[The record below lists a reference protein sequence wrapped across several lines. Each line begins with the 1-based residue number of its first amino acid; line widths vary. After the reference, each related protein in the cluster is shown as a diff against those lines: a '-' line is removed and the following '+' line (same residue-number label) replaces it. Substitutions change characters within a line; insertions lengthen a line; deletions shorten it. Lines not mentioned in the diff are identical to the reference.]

1 MFSYLHQPKGFYK
14 RLFLLALPVIVQNFI
29 TTSLGFLDTFMVG
42 LLGSDQMSAVTVA
55 NVPVF
60 IIQLIVFGLQSGSSV
75 LISQYWGRGDRESIN
90 RVMGIGFFIAGGVSV
105 LFAIV
110 LCAFPA
116 QVLYLITD
124 NLTLV
129 TLAEPYLRIVG
140 FSYIFNS
147 ISSIYIG
154 MQRSIE
160 NPRFGM
166 IVFATSMLC
175 NTIGNY
181 VLIFGKLGLPALGIT
196 GAAVAT
202 LLSRVVE
209 FVIVVFYAFRCR
221 TMPLMPHAIFHPGA
235 DMPRRFLR
243 YSAPVL
249 INETLWGTGFSLITV
264 IMGHMAES
272 SDLIAAYTL
281 AGNIDRLMTSGIYGI
296 AAAAAIIVGKE
307 IGTGNLKGVYNIGRA
322 LCFTSLIFGI
332 GLGVLEYTMFV
343 TLMRPFVMP
352 LFSLSALSEQLC
364 GVMLICYACAI
375 PLHSFSSTM
384 AVGVLRGGGDVN
396 ASLVIDNVPLWFG
409 TLPLM
414 CLLGLVLK
422 VPNEVFCL
430 CLMIEYIL
438 KTPLGLI
445 RLRSGKWIHD
455 ITRIE

>member
-1 MFSYLHQPKGFYK
+1 MYK
-14 RLFLLALPVIVQNFI
+14 RQ
-29 TTSLGFLDTFMVG
+29 
-42 LLGSDQMSAVTVA
+42 
-55 NVPVF
+55 VF

-110 LCAFPA
+110 LCVFPA

-202 LLSRVVE
+202 LLSRVVSWD
-209 FVIVVFYAFRCR
+209 YQ
-221 TMPLMPHAIFHPGA
+221 
-235 DMPRRFLR
+235 
-243 YSAPVL
+243 
-249 INETLWGTGFSLITV
+249 
-264 IMGHMAES
+264 
-272 SDLIAAYTL
+272 DLIEEHTPTVASTLEISEKALAALLRLLTL
-281 AGNIDRLMTSGIYGI
+281 ERHARE
-296 AAAAAIIVGKE
+296 AAAFQKRK
-307 IGTGNLKGVYNIGRA
+307 T
-322 LCFTSLIFGI
+322 
-332 GLGVLEYTMFV
+332 
-343 TLMRPFVMP
+343 
-352 LFSLSALSEQLC
+352 
-364 GVMLICYACAI
+364 
-375 PLHSFSSTM
+375 
-384 AVGVLRGGGDVN
+384 GGGQD
-396 ASLVIDNVPLWFG
+396 AQP
-409 TLPLM
+409 
-414 CLLGLVLK
+414 
-422 VPNEVFCL
+422 
-430 CLMIEYIL
+430 
-438 KTPLGLI
+438 
-445 RLRSGKWIHD
+445 
-455 ITRIE
+455 

>member
-14 RLFLLALPVIVQNFI
+14 HLFLLALPVIVQNFI

-175 NTIGNY
+175 NTIGN
-181 VLIFGKLGLPALGIT
+181 
-196 GAAVAT
+196 
-202 LLSRVVE
+202 
-209 FVIVVFYAFRCR
+209 
-221 TMPLMPHAIFHPGA
+221 
-235 DMPRRFLR
+235 
-243 YSAPVL
+243 
-249 INETLWGTGFSLITV
+249 
-264 IMGHMAES
+264 
-272 SDLIAAYTL
+272 
-281 AGNIDRLMTSGIYGI
+281 
-296 AAAAAIIVGKE
+296 
-307 IGTGNLKGVYNIGRA
+307 
-322 LCFTSLIFGI
+322 
-332 GLGVLEYTMFV
+332 
-343 TLMRPFVMP
+343 
-352 LFSLSALSEQLC
+352 
-364 GVMLICYACAI
+364 
-375 PLHSFSSTM
+375 
-384 AVGVLRGGGDVN
+384 
-396 ASLVIDNVPLWFG
+396 
-409 TLPLM
+409 
-414 CLLGLVLK
+414 
-422 VPNEVFCL
+422 
-430 CLMIEYIL
+430 
-438 KTPLGLI
+438 
-445 RLRSGKWIHD
+445 
-455 ITRIE
+455 

>member
-90 RVMGIGFFIAGGVSV
+90 RVMGIGFFIAGGASV
-105 LFAIV
+105 LFAVI
-110 LCAFPA
+110 LCAFPR
-116 QVLYLITD
+116 QVLYLIT
-124 NLTLV
+124 NNATLV
-129 TLAEPYLRIVG
+129 ALAEPYLRIVG
-140 FSYIFNS
+140 FSYILNS
-147 ISSIYIG
+147 LSSIYIG

-202 LLSRVVE
+202 FLSRVVE
-209 FVIVVFYAFRCR
+209 FVICFSYAFRCR
-221 TMPLMPHAIFHPGA
+221 TMPLIRQAIFRPGM
-235 DMPRRFLR
+235 DMLRRFLR

-249 INETLWGTGFSLITV
+249 LNETLWGTGFSMITV
-264 IMGHMAES
+264 IMGHMAGS
-272 SDLIAAYTL
+272 SDLIASYTL
-281 AGNIDRLMTSGIYGI
+281 AGNIDKLMTSGIYGI
-296 AAAAAIIVGKE
+296 AAAVSVIVGKE

-322 LCFTSLIFGI
+322 LCFTSLVFGV
-332 GLGVLEYTMFV
+332 GLGILEYTMFV
-343 TLMRPFVMP
+343 TLMRPYVMP
-352 LFSLSALSEQLC
+352 LFSLSPFAEHLC
-364 GVMLICYACAI
+364 GVMLMCYACSI

-396 ASLVIDNVPLWFG
+396 ASLVIDNLPLWCG

-414 CLLGLVLK
+414 VLLGLVLK
-422 VPNEVFCL
+422 VPNEIFCL
-430 CLMIEYIL
+430 CLMVEYIL
-438 KTPLGLI
+438 KSPLGLI

-455 ITRIE
+455 ITRIG